1 MIFNVKKYFYMED
14 HPTNRKWFITI
25 VIIHFPWRIHGA
37 AIYGNMDPINMSPML
52 AYIYIPY
59 MDPMGLTSFI
69 DGIIPEKK
77 GTYGA
82 FRVKSSSSTQ
92 RPAWLG

>member
-1 MIFNVKKYFYMED
+1 MIFNVKKYFYMQD

-37 AIYGNMDPINMSPML
+37 AIYGN
-52 AYIYIPY
+52 